1 MNKKINKKSIS
12 SGKTTS
18 RVTKKK
24 KKRSPTPVRSKSP
37 KECCPSDTP
46 CKSPK
51 TGCPHKKATTAHM
64 MDEVIRMSS
73 EDMARVD
80 LARTKLAL
88 IMESVKV
95 RDLQKERLEWES
107 QARTAK
113 LTQEKFSLE
122 SQQVKLQ
129 GELELLLDELSPKY
143 NMDLKK
149 CAYDDEGVIRKIE
162 D

>member
-1 MNKKINKKSIS
+1 
-12 SGKTTS
+12 
-18 RVTKKK
+18 
-24 KKRSPTPVRSKSP
+24 
-37 KECCPSDTP
+37 
-46 CKSPK
+46 
-51 TGCPHKKATTAHM
+51 M